1 MADVICNECGN
12 NDSMVFCLKC
22 YEENYDKG
30 YEEGKD
36 DTIAE
41 ASEIKQ

>member
-12 NDSMVFCLKC
+12 SRDEVYCLKC
-22 YEENYDKG
+22 YEEKYQEG
-30 YEEGKD
+30 YEKGKD